1 MPAFLRPF
9 GAVLSAQAARRRAQL
24 RNGRQAQQRC
34 LGRLVEAYARCAA
47 GREAGLS
54 PTSSYKDYAERMPTR
69 TYEGFAP
76 WISRVLLGER
86 DILWPGEC
94 AYFAVSSGTT
104 AGRTKHLPVTAAMI
118 SHFSRTGLES
128 LLCATHRLGDAGLFS
143 GRQLFLGG
151 ATRLEPVRRPEG
163 SRQGWAGDLSG
174 ITALNMPGWV
184 DSFLYEPGRDI
195 AQMSDWPAKIDAIA
209 KRTLDRDIR
218 LLAGIPS
225 WILVLAEELR
235 RRAAAAGRPVRTLQ
249 ELWPHLR
256 CLVHGGVPIGP
267 YVEELRAALG
277 ENILFHEVYPASEGF
292 IAVQDAEPEAGLR
305 LLTEAG
311 IFYEFAPL
319 EKFDDSNPEQLGEHA
334 VPLEG
339 VETGRDYVLIMSTPA
354 GLSRYIIGDV
364 VRFTSTDIPRL
375 VYAGRTKLQLSAF
388 GEHVIEKEL
397 TDSLLAVA
405 KSENLRVADFHV
417 APVFVDHRLG
427 IERGR
432 HEWIL
437 ALRAQPDDQCL
448 ERLPL
453 RLDKELA
460 LRNDDY
466 EAKRKGGGLSLPLVT
481 VVNPDTFVSW
491 QKANGKFG
499 GQSKFPRCRSDRQI
513 ADCLLLNAPAKNP
526 LASADC
532 H

>member
-1 MPAFLRPF
+1 MPALLRPV
-9 GAVLSAQAARRRAQL
+9 GALLSAHAAHRRARL
-24 RNGRQAQQRC
+24 GNGRAAQERC
-34 LGRLVEAYARCAA
+34 LRKLVSGYAHCAA
-47 GREAGLS
+47 GREARLS
-54 PTSSYKDYAERMPTR
+54 PSADYKGFAQCMPTR
-69 TYEGFAP
+69 AYEGFAP

-86 DILWPGEC
+86 DILWPGDC
-94 AYFAVSSGTT
+94 SHFAVSSGTT
-104 AGRTKHLPVTAAMI
+104 AGRTKYLPVTSDMI
-118 SHFSRTGLES
+118 GHFSRTGLES
-128 LLCATHRLGDAGLFS
+128 LLCATQRLGDAGLFG

-151 ATRLEPVRRPEG
+151 ATRLEPVQRPEG
-163 SRQGWAGDLSG
+163 SAPGWAGDLSG

-195 AQMSDWPAKIDAIA
+195 AQMSDWPAKISAIA
-209 KRTLDRDIR
+209 TRTLERDIR

-225 WILVLAEELR
+225 WILVLAEELKR
-235 RRAAAAGRPVRTLQ
+235 RSAKAGKPVGTLR
-249 ELWPHLR
+249 ELWPQLR

-267 YVEELRAALG
+267 YVDELRISLG
-277 ENILFHEVYPASEGF
+277 EDLLFHEVYPASEGF

-305 LLTEAG
+305 LLTDAG

-319 EKFDDSNPEQLGEHA
+319 EHYDEAHPELLGLHA

-339 VETGRDYVLIMSTPA
+339 VEVGRDYVLLMSTPA
-354 GLSRYIIGDV
+354 GLSRYIIGDL
-364 VRFTSTDIPRL
+364 VRFVSTDIPRL
-375 VYAGRTKLQLSAF
+375 VYAGRTMLQLSAF

-397 TDSLLAVA
+397 TDSLLAVT
-405 KSENLRVADFHV
+405 KGENLRVADFHV

-432 HEWIL
+432 HEWII
-437 ALRAQPDDQCL
+437 ALREQPDDQCL

-460 LRNDDY
+460 RRNDDY
-466 EAKRKGGGLSLPLVT
+466 EAKRKGGGLNLPLVSI
-481 VVNPDTFVSW
+481 VSPDTFVRW

-532 H
+532 R

>member
-1 MPAFLRPF
+1 MPALLRPV
-9 GAVLSAQAARRRAQL
+9 GALLSSHAARQRAKVG
-24 RNGRQAQQRC
+24 NGREAQQRC
-34 LGRLVEAYARCAA
+34 LRQLVSGYSRCAV
-47 GREAGLS
+47 GRESGLVS
-54 PTSSYKDYAERMPTR
+54 NADYHEFARRMPTR
-69 TYEGFAP
+69 SYEGFAP
-76 WISRVLLGER
+76 WISKALLGER
-86 DILWPGEC
+86 DLLWPGDC
-94 AYFAVSSGTT
+94 SHFAVSSGTT
-104 AGRTKHLPVTAAMI
+104 AGRTKYLPVTQAMI

-128 LLCATHRLGDAGLFS
+128 LLCATHRLGDAGLFA

-151 ATRLEPVRRPEG
+151 ATRLEPVKRPEG
-163 SRQGWAGDLSG
+163 SQPAWAGDLSG
-174 ITALNMPGWV
+174 ITALNMPPWV
-184 DSFLYEPGRDI
+184 DRFLYEPGRDI
-195 AQMSDWPAKIDAIA
+195 AQMSDWPTKISAIA
-209 KRTLDRDIR
+209 QRTLGRDIR

-225 WILVLAEELR
+225 WILVLAEELK
-235 RRAAAAGRPVRTLQ
+235 RRAAASGRKADTLQ
-249 ELWPHLR
+249 DLWPQLR

-267 YVEELRAALG
+267 YVDELRAALG
-277 ENILFHEVYPASEGF
+277 EDILFHEVYPASEGF

-305 LLTEAG
+305 LLTDAG

-319 EKFDDSNPEQLGEHA
+319 DRYDETQPEALGEHA

-339 VETGRDYVLIMSTPA
+339 VEAGKDYVLIMSTPA

-364 VRFTSTDIPRL
+364 VRFVSTDIPRL

-397 TDSLLAVA
+397 TDSLLAVS

-437 ALRAQPDDQCL
+437 ALREQPDELCL

-466 EAKRKGGGLSLPLVT
+466 EAKRKGGGLSHPLVT
-481 VVNPDTFVSW
+481 IVTQEAFVSW